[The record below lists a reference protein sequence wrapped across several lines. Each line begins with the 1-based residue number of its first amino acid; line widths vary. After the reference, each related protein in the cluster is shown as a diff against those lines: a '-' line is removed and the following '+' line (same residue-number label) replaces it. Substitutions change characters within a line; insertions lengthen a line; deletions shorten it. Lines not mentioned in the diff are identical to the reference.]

1 MVKVGENKKSRDDV
15 DSGPMKEEKRW
26 IFPPVT
32 NLVLYVPY
40 QAKEEIVGFC
50 QVNPSLCLLPS
61 WGGGV
66 MRDVR
71 GGWGPDL
78 HVHGGDRR
86 IKLFHFATISH
97 LSYCQFQV
105 PFEEEA
111 YLAKQNEA
119 KVHINSQSQS
129 IQTCT
134 LLQCAGHHSSNRL
147 SGQQFLGQDPQPQ
160 S

>member
-1 MVKVGENKKSRDDV
+1 MVKVGETKKSRDDV

-26 IFPPVT
+26 IFPPLI
-32 NLVLYVPY
+32 NLVSYLPY

-50 QVNPSLCLLPS
+50 QVNPSLRLLPS
-61 WGGGV
+61 WGGGLV
-66 MRDVR
+66 RDVR

-97 LSYCQFQV
+97 LSYCRLQV

-119 KVHINSQSQS
+119 KVHI
-129 IQTCT
+129 
-134 LLQCAGHHSSNRL
+134 
-147 SGQQFLGQDPQPQ
+147 QFKARA
-160 S
+160 